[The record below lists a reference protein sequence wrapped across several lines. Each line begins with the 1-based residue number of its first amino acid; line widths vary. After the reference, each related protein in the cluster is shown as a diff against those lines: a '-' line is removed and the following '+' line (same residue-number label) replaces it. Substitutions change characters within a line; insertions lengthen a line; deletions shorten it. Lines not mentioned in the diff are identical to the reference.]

1 MTGNTRDY
9 LADLANR
16 KGVKLPGEQDRDQP
30 WASRTIEELKAL
42 SDANFE
48 EITPE
53 QIAKIDEGIESVV
66 KEIRR
71 WTLV

>member
-42 SDANFE
+42 PDANFE